1 MNTIL
6 EENIKKG
13 QKTRTA
19 IMNYIAGYCKEHG
32 YAPSFREIA
41 DGIGMSSQSTVKR
54 HIDRLFDAGCLE
66 TDLPE
71 RFSCPRAF
79 RVSSSWD
86 GVTP

>member
-6 EENIKKG
+6 EENIQKG

-19 IMNYIAGYCKEHG
+19 IMHYIACYCKEHG

-41 DGIGMSSQSTVKR
+41 DGIGMASQSTVKR